1 VTDLSGM
8 TLAVFKTMANLRLS
22 TMMRALCV
30 ALTVAACAGPAR
42 GQSAVKAAPAGTAAR
57 MSDHFEDSIEIK
69 DAIIAGDLQGV
80 RSPARSLSERPGEY
94 PAAWIPFVAD
104 NVELAL
110 AALTATNL
118 AEAAQAAAGLANT
131 CGECHTAL
139 GRGPRFSASRPPRPA
154 ASHDTRR
161 HMDRH
166 QWAADRMWESL
177 VEHDEGGWFAGARAL
192 SDAPMLRRD
201 IPAKDGLPDAVLGLD
216 DHISELGRQALT
228 TSTWDARTR
237 LYGDFLAS
245 CAGCHTHVL

>member
-1 VTDLSGM
+1 MV
-8 TLAVFKTMANLRLS
+8 NIRPS
-22 TMMRALCV
+22 TMMRALGV
-30 ALTVAACAGPAR
+30 ALTVAACAGSAR
-42 GQSAVKAAPAGTAAR
+42 GQPAGHAAPAGTAAR
-57 MSDHFEDSIEIK
+57 MAGHFEDSVEIK
-69 DAIIAGDLQGV
+69 DAIIAGDLRGV
-80 RSPARSLSERPGEY
+80 RSPARQLSERSGEY
-94 PAAWIPFVAD
+94 PAAWIPFIAD

-110 AALTATNL
+110 AALTATDL

-139 GRGPRFSASRPPRPA
+139 GRGPHFSASRPPRPA
-154 ASHDTRR
+154 AAHDTRR

-177 VEHDEGGWFAGARAL
+177 VEHDEAGWFVGARAL
-192 SDAPMLRRD
+192 SDAPLRRRD
-201 IPAKDGLPDAVLGLD
+201 TPAVDRLPEAVLVLD

-245 CAGCHTHVL
+245 CAGCHTHAL